1 MKAALLRLVRI
12 LVAQGV
18 TFLIAEMAGINIP
31 FLNISAGALINA
43 IAKYLRDKFKLEWL
57 PV

>member
-12 LVAQGV
+12 LVAQIPA
-18 TFLIAEMAGINIP
+18 LIAY
-31 FLNISAGALINA
+31 LNGLGSPLWLMVGAIINA
-43 IAKYLRDKFKLEWL
+43 VAKYLRDRYKWEWL